1 MKAAWTALYVRCCL
15 HRDGTHAIRIG
26 IEFNLPVWTRIRCDA
41 RWAAAVAFV
50 LESNRR
56 SMIWPNRRQ
65 DQEGGRVIAQ
75 LEGTIVDVG
84 AEEAVISVNG
94 IGFAVRMPSSDL
106 SRLHAGTQVLAHTH
120 LAVSQEAVSL
130 YGFLDGRSKDLFL
143 SLQKV
148 PGVGPRAALA
158 LLSVM
163 NADQLL
169 EAISSQ
175 DVTALTK
182 AKGVGKRGAQ
192 KIILE
197 MSGKIADLDK
207 KTDTAQIPKNI
218 GEVIDGLVS
227 LGWHEDQ
234 ARAAVET
241 VMGQMADSTDSSG
254 DIEDAQVPDVLRRS
268 LALLGRRMK

>member
-1 MKAAWTALYVRCCL
+1 M
-15 HRDGTHAIRIG
+15 
-26 IEFNLPVWTRIRCDA
+26 
-41 RWAAAVAFV
+41 
-50 LESNRR
+50 
-56 SMIWPNRRQ
+56 
-65 DQEGGRVIAQ
+65 IAQ
-75 LEGTIVDVG
+75 LEGTVADVST
-84 AEEAVISVNG
+84 EEAVISVNG

-106 SRLHAGTQVLAHTH
+106 SRLHAGTQVLVHTH
-120 LAVSQEAVSL
+120 LTVSQEAVSL
-130 YGFLDGRSKDLFL
+130 YGFLDRRSKDVFL

-163 NADQLL
+163 SVDQLL

-207 KTDTAQIPKNI
+207 KADVAQAPKNI
-218 GEVIDGLVS
+218 GEVIDGLTS
-227 LGWHEDQ
+227 LGWHDDQ
-234 ARAAVET
+234 ARAAVEA
-241 VMGQMADSTDSSG
+241 VIGQLPDVTDASG
-254 DIEDAQVPDVLRRS
+254 DIEDAQVPDVLRQS